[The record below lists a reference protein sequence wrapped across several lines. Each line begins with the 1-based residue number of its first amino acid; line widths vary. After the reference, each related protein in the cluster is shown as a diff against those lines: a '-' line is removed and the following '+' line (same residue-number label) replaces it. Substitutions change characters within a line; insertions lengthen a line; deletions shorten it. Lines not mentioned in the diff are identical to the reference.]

1 MAENEKIQ
9 QTKKMTT
16 QEAQEILGASSFVNY
31 SYDELLEAVRLLR
44 NDPTQKDL
52 VEGFYERFD
61 MSLESTGADYRQFD
75 KIRGIFEG
83 TPKEEKWEKDVQW
96 RAEETAK
103 ILDFGEMSFKE
114 AEELQALYNIAP
126 QSDEIKYAQSRL
138 NNTIAEKMDKLIE
151 GKESVDIHELES
163 AKSFVSHITDEKKR
177 AEVQKKLDE
186 VLKSYGEENGLD
198 QEIEVLR
205 KNDKSLDENLERI
218 NFYAK
223 DGTISE
229 DFKELEQ
236 VLANVDIVED
246 DGSVVDEE
254 NKAKNLSQMFEAAKL
269 EAYQENVGNL
279 KYLMASKSEQ
289 HKQLTEKVK
298 DLFVAKLGMAGV
310 ASTFE
315 LPTAEEQKDENK
327 FKAYLERK
335 AKAADDFIASLIEG
349 GKKLQIRVKDII
361 TACADTDVE
370 VTKFKDVL
378 EGKLGKGKSAL
389 GKRLNSFRDKAVA
402 LWGKRYEIG
411 RAVVKNIK
419 EHKWQHIV
427 NGGATLAVA
436 ATGYGAIAIGAYA
449 AYSAAGAWIWPVV
462 AEAQKQRAVAKAKGE
477 KIGFW
482 DSMKTAWQ
490 TKKTDKDYK
499 RQSWF
504 GMVGAVA
511 GGLLGAGG
519 TTMGL
524 DKVSSRVLSGLARTA
539 SSISAQATAMII
551 ANKEYK
557 KNPTEENRSKRK
569 AARISFGIGLG
580 ISAVGSWLSLK
591 RLNSNVAEH
600 IDTITGAGR
609 SHTGV
614 AGVGAENWQDSAQPS
629 TPLREGWGKMPEVPS
644 AGDNNAVADG
654 VDTNTITDGTN
665 TSGGTAATVTG
676 TEAHTAGADAAIE
689 LGGKF
694 QRAVNIEMKFGAHSD
709 SWFDSRSSLAKFDNI
724 IIRDAA
730 DGGNM
735 KLSAQEFLDYAKD
748 VDSQGLLEGKPE
760 GMSVSEYVYRYNML
774 REQVGFS
781 GNLAQQRIQLNKEL
795 LSLGFKEGDW
805 ERFLEGNI
813 SKAEADKLFQTHL
826 GPHLART
833 LIDRDINCGEVNVV
847 QQEIIHRGLATI
859 DTSGEVYGRS
869 GYYVGAGH
877 VRPEDNRWTGNEAH
891 YHIDDD
897 CSGKGDLHQ
906 AKTETS
912 VARKDFGSVGRDVDF
927 DNQIKKTQLSPMGT
941 EPDVNLDMSYGE
953 SQYDIPEYQQKMT
966 EGVGTFER
974 TVPGEVKWAIS
985 GPHGQHPIPEDARV
999 TINKETGEVMIQ
1011 YSDGRAP
1018 DFYDKSALRKITE
1031 NVTETY
1037 EEPVMVSV
1045 PYTSLSDQTVNEAA
1059 ALAGCKPGELTMTSS
1074 FNGVDQYKQFTPD
1087 GVVNIRVGKDHVP
1100 HFTMT
1105 NMDGS
1110 EAVSVPTKIVEGRF
1124 KEADA
1129 LLRNHDYTSIPA
1141 KNEVATKIIQTRMG
1155 RGGFS
1160 K

>member
-1 MAENEKIQ
+1 MAENTTMQKQ
-9 QTKKMTT
+9 MTI
-16 QEAQEILGASSFVNY
+16 QEAQKILNSNSFINY
-31 SYDELLEAVRLLR
+31 SYDELLEAVNTLKG
-44 NDPTQKDL
+44 DPTQKDL
-52 VEGFYERFD
+52 VEGFYKKFD
-61 MSLESTGADYRQFD
+61 TSLKETGVEYREFD
-75 KIRGIFEG
+75 KIRSIFEG
-83 TPKEEKWEKDVQW
+83 TKQGQKWEEDIKRTAQSLSKVLSEKDVELSFADADEA
-96 RAEETAK
+96 RV
-103 ILDFGEMSFKE
+103 ILS
-114 AEELQALYNIAP
+114 LVP
-126 QSDEIKYAQSRL
+126 QSNEIRSAQSKL
-138 NNTIAEKMDKLIE
+138 NDIVIAKMEKLIE
-151 GKESVDIHELES
+151 GKEYVDIHELE
-163 AKSFVSHITDEKKR
+163 AAQNLVNGIANKEKKVK
-177 AEVQKKLDE
+177 AQKKLDE
-186 VLKSYGEENGLD
+186 VLKSYEDENGLSQD
-198 QEIEVLR
+198 VEVLR
-205 KNDKSLDENLERI
+205 KNDKSLDETLESIRL
-218 NFYAK
+218 YAE
-223 DGTISE
+223 DGKVSE
-229 DFKELEQ
+229 ELKELAP
-236 VLANVDIVED
+236 VLANVEIVED

-254 NKAKNLSQMFEAAKL
+254 KKAKNLTLAFEAAKL
-269 EAYQENVGNL
+269 EAYQENVGNV
-279 KYLMASKSEQ
+279 KYLLATKNEQ
-289 HKQLTEKVK
+289 RKQLTEKVR
-298 DLFVAKLGMAGV
+298 DLFVAKLGMAGI

-315 LPTAEEQKDENK
+315 LPTAEEQQNENK
-327 FKAYLERK
+327 FKAYMERK
-335 AKAADDFIASLIEG
+335 TKAAEDFVTRLVKG
-349 GKKLQIRVKDII
+349 GEKLQIKVRDII

-370 VTKFKDVL
+370 VSKFKDIL
-378 EGKLGKGKSAL
+378 EAKLGKGKSVL
-389 GKRLNSFRDKAVA
+389 GKRLKAFREKSVS
-402 LWGKRYEIG
+402 LWGKAYEVS
-411 RAVVKNIK
+411 RKVVKNVK
-419 EHKWQHIV
+419 EHKWQHIA
-427 NGGATLAVA
+427 NTAATLAVA
-436 ATGYGAIAIGAYA
+436 MSGYGTAAIIGYA
-449 AYSAAGAWIWPVV
+449 AYSAAGAWVWPVV
-462 AEAQKQRAVAKAKGE
+462 AEAQKQRAAAKAKGE

-539 SSISAQATAMII
+539 SSISAQTTAMIV
-551 ANKEYK
+551 ARKEYK
-557 KNPTEENRSKRK
+557 KSPTEENRSKWK
-569 AARISFGIGLG
+569 AAKTSFYIGLG
-580 ISAVGSWLSLK
+580 ISAVGSWLSLR

-654 VDTNTITDGTN
+654 VDTNTITDGTS

-927 DNQIKKTQLSPMGT
+927 DNDIKKTDLPPVRPGL
-941 EPDVNLDMSYGE
+941 DIDMSYGE

-985 GPHGQHPIPEDARV
+985 GPHGQHPIPEDATV
-999 TINKETGEVMIQ
+999 TINKETGEMMIQ

-1018 DFYDKSALRKITE
+1018 EFYDKSALRKITE

-1037 EEPVMVSV
+1037 EEPIMVSV
-1045 PYTSLSDQTVNEAA
+1045 PYTPLSDQTVNEAA
-1059 ALAGCKPGELTMTSS
+1059 ALAGCKPGELTKTSI
-1074 FNGVDQYKQFTPD
+1074 FNGTSQFKMFTED
-1087 GVVNIRVGKDHVP
+1087 GVVNIRVGKDNVP

-1129 LLRNHDYTSIPA
+1129 MLRNHEYTSIPA
-1141 KNEVATKIIQTRMG
+1141 KNEVAAKILQTRVG